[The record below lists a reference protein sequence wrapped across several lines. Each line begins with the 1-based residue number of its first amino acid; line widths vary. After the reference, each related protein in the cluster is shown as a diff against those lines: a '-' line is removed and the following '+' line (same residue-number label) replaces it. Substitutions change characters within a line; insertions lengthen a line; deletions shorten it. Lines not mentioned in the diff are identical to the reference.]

1 MGLSTRSDTNAAEQM
16 QALVEPFGYELH
28 LVRVTGCLHLKS
40 AVTQVREDTLLINP
54 DWVDKRDFAGVKFIE
69 IDASEPYA
77 ANAVL
82 DWRLFGLPELLSED
96 PAPPGSVRH

>member
-16 QALVEPFGYELH
+16 QALLEPLGYELH
-28 LVRVTGCLHLKS
+28 VVRVTGCLHLKS

-54 DWVDKRDFAGVKFIE
+54 DWVEKRDFTGVKFIE

-82 DWRLFGLPELLSED
+82 VGHSLVYPSSFPKTQLRLEAS
-96 PAPPGSVRH
+96 RH